1 MALFLCLQRYIP
13 RRNHMNDDMTVRVP
27 RQVQLYAQDRA
38 RREFLKPSE
47 VVRSL
52 MLQGMLQHQLNASKR

>member
-1 MALFLCLQRYIP
+1 M
-13 RRNHMNDDMTVRVP
+13 MTVIKVP
-27 RQVQLYAQDRA
+27 RQIAEYAEERA

-52 MLQGMLQHQLNASKR
+52 MLRGMLGDQLEESRRREFSK

>member
-1 MALFLCLQRYIP
+1 
-13 RRNHMNDDMTVRVP
+13 MNDDMTVRVP

-52 MLQGMLQHQLNASKR
+52 MTRGMFADQLEESRRRGQSK

>member
-1 MALFLCLQRYIP
+1 
-13 RRNHMNDDMTVRVP
+13 MNDDMTVRVP

-52 MLQGMLQHQLNASKR
+52 MLQAMLAHQLNASKRQG